1 MGMKAVKFVGL
12 ILLAVVL
19 GTGIAAYRIFDF
31 ENSPAFFKNGTWMG
45 SNKLPLGT
53 NPLVTAQITLFALY
67 ALPSEEAVYLFG
79 RRDSEGNV
87 LSGNKDYEITGN
99 LNQLKAGY
107 WSITAYGKDLFLI
120 PNEAG
125 RYSFNGN
132 NVQADSAGNFRIVL
146 SAKPQPGNWLPLAKG
161 KRFNLLLRLYMGEQ
175 QFLDELNTT
184 PLPVIKPLQP

>member
-1 MGMKAVKFVGL
+1 MGMKAVRFTGL

-31 ENSPAFFKNGTWMG
+31 ENSPAFFKNGSWMG

-79 RRDSEGNV
+79 RRDSEGKV
-87 LSGNKDYEITGN
+87 LSGDKDYEITGN

-120 PNEAG
+120 PNETN
-125 RYSFNGN
+125 RYSFNMN
-132 NVQADSAGNFRIVL
+132 SVQADSLGNFKITL
-146 SAKPQPGNWLPLAKG
+146 SATPKPGNWLPVTKG
-161 KRFNLLLRLYMGEQ
+161 RRFNLLLRLYMGKPE
-175 QFLDELNTT
+175 FLEHLSST
-184 PLPVIKPLQP
+184 PLPTLKRVDL